1 MCVSVYVCAIPACV
15 SVSVQVHP
23 VTTELHHFSPTQV
36 GCGTGSPTC
45 CACRGSC
52 TYFPAVMALISL
64 CVCVCVRLYVSV
76 RACVAYACLDDH
88 TADWFG
94 LCVSSV
100 LWRVIKWNLKR

>member
-1 MCVSVYVCAIPACV
+1 MWDWFSYLLCMPGL
-15 SVSVQVHP
+15 VHLFP
-23 VTTELHHFSPTQV
+23 SSH
-36 GCGTGSPTC
+36 GSHII
-45 CACRGSC
+45 
-52 TYFPAVMALISL
+52 V